1 MRILAF
7 IEYAAI
13 AIGILAMIA
22 GRFFDLH
29 KGFELGI
36 FLVGAG
42 IALGGLEG
50 IVTQRMGL
58 RAAEDAHEVYAGTPA
73 VVVGILLLL
82 AGAATIG
89 AAYLIADGLWGATLA
104 YLKSRPAALLAAAA
118 VLLIGIGVLL
128 ILNPRGSGGT
138 LWTLFVYLPRALLG
152 VLLVLAGV
160 VAAGLGAWEFLDPRA
175 FEDFVVK
182 LPRPGDV
189 VRKARE
195 LYRSLLP

>member
-29 KGFELGI
+29 KGFELGV

-50 IVTQRMGL
+50 VLTRRMGL
-58 RAAEDAHEVYAGTPA
+58 RSAEDSYEVYAGTPA

-82 AGAATIG
+82 AGAAIVG
-89 AAYLIADGLWGATLA
+89 AAYLLAEGQWSATLA
-104 YLKSRPAALLAAAA
+104 YLRNRPAALLLAAA
-118 VLLIGIGVLL
+118 VVLVGFGVLL

-138 LWTLFVYLPRALLG
+138 LWTLFVYVPRALLG

-160 VAAGLGAWEFLDPRA
+160 VAAVLGAWEFLDPRA
-175 FEDFVVK
+175 FEDFVAK

-195 LYRSLLP
+195 LYRSL